1 MNETLAYAK
10 DALGLGKLI
19 CDILEQVDVS
29 GIVEEKNKKI

>member
-19 CDILEQVDVS
+19 CDILEQSDVS
-29 GIVEEKNKKI
+29 GNTETV